1 MSDQNKFKQKESW
14 PLLLLGGGFLLAII
28 AFAAVYNAFMADDA
42 LLVQSYVQQLNITDE
57 NSNEALSVYAAPG
70 SVANLKI
77 NVAKSIKGLWS
88 SDGIS
93 LSITDSQ
100 GGAVLAFEEI
110 EQEKNWSKAIEHTV
124 LERNDPVQVDIQFQL
139 SSKAEIGANLSGIV
153 TGQITYPTKKT
164 SEDQKEVT
172 QGLVIPLKV
181 IVISPENLAERV
193 RDTAKKTI
201 WITSPISLL
210 MIVFSIIYMRK
221 NRKSK

>member
-1 MSDQNKFKQKESW
+1 M
-14 PLLLLGGGFLLAII
+14 
-28 AFAAVYNAFMADDA
+28 
-42 LLVQSYVQQLNITDE
+42 
-57 NSNEALSVYAAPG
+57 
-70 SVANLKI
+70 
-77 NVAKSIKGLWS
+77 WS

-93 LSITDSQ
+93 LSITNSQ
-100 GGAVLAFEEI
+100 SGAVLASEEI
-110 EQEKNWSKAIEHTV
+110 EQEENWSEAINYTV

-139 SSKAEIGANLSGIV
+139 SSKAEIGTNLSGVV

-164 SEDQKEVT
+164 GEDQKEVT

-201 WITSPISLL
+201 WITSPISLV